1 MGGATSPLPA
11 PPSRNRTKH
20 PNQAI
25 RKNSTIPQSK
35 FPLFLGCHPG
45 SSKPRPTGR
54 GNVPVA
60 HSYPKSN
67 YLKNTTITS
76 VDFHSSK
83 GPSPEVPQR
92 MTKDNPTFSELK
104 RSSRADSTETCS
116 RQGADSTIVF
126 AETADAAA
134 NSGEAANAATPNA
147 RQFLQI
153 ISTSPVLQFADGTAL
168 PAQCLQRCLQ
178 L

>member
-1 MGGATSPLPA
+1 MNIVFEMNSALADVMPVTHYVQESSSRKFQPGRKSLAGKTRKCINP

-20 PNQAI
+20 PKSIQPQKQHNTAI
-25 RKNSTIPQSK
+25 K
-35 FPLFLGCHPG
+35 FLLFLGCHPG

-83 GPSPEVPQR
+83 GPSPEVP
-92 MTKDNPTFSELK
+92 LK
-104 RSSRADSTETCS
+104 
-116 RQGADSTIVF
+116 
-126 AETADAAA
+126 
-134 NSGEAANAATPNA
+134 
-147 RQFLQI
+147 FLNE
-153 ISTSPVLQFADGTAL
+153 
-168 PAQCLQRCLQ
+168 
-178 L
+178 